1 MTNEAQTMTQTDVT
15 LADLYRYLAEER
27 KALAESAKVWA
38 KEMAEERNAREESAK
53 VWERQ
58 MAEERNAREESVK
71 EWERQ
76 MAEERKIRE
85 EERKANEESAKVRAK
100 EREKAW
106 AKQEALNKE
115 LNKKFSDLG
124 ITMGDVTEY
133 TFNPD
138 IVMQQFN
145 ELGYKL
151 KGSARN
157 YKIKDTNRQ
166 IIAEIDIFLQNG
178 DSVIFI
184 EIKTKLQEKHI
195 DEHIE
200 RIKNVQQSNIF
211 KGKKIIGAVAGAV
224 IPDNVKAYALKQG
237 LYVIEQTGDTIRI
250 ETQDNKFKPKQW

>member
-15 LADLYRYLAEER
+15 LADLYRYLAEDR
-27 KALAESAKVWA
+27 KAIAESAKVWE
-38 KEMAEERNAREESAK
+38 KEMAEERK
-53 VWERQ
+53 
-58 MAEERNAREESVK
+58 AREESVK

-85 EERKANEESAKVRAK
+85 EERKAREEERKANEESAKVRAK

-106 AKQEALNKE
+106 AEQKALNKE

-145 ELGYKL
+145 ELDYKL
-151 KGSARN
+151 GVSARN
-157 YKIKDTNRQ
+157 YKIKDANKQ

-178 DSVIFI
+178 DSVIFV

-195 DEHIE
+195 DEHVE
-200 RIKNVQQSNIF
+200 LIKNVRQRNIF
-211 KGKKIIGAVAGAV
+211 QGKKIIGAAAGAV

-237 LYVIEQTGDTIRI
+237 IYVIEQTGDTIRI
-250 ETQDNKFKPKQW
+250 ETQDNKFKPQKW